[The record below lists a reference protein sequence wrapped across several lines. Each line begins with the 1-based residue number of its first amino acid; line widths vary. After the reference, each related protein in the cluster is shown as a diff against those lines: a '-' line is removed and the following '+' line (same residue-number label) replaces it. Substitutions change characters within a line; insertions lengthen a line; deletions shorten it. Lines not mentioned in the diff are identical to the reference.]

1 MKITS
6 LTTYLVAPRW
16 LFLKVETDEGIT
28 GWGEP
33 VVEGRAHTVA
43 AAVDELSD
51 YLVGKDPLRIE
62 DHWQVMTKGGFYR
75 GGPVLSS
82 AVSGIDQAL
91 WDIKGKFHGVPVHD
105 LLGGAVRDR
114 MRMYS
119 WIGGDDP
126 SEAAEHAA
134 QRLEQGYRAVKM
146 NVGGRMRLLE
156 TSREID
162 AVVERVASVRDVL
175 GPDGGVAVDFHGR
188 TSPALA
194 KQLAR
199 ALEPLRPMFIEE
211 PLLPELTAQYGE
223 FTASTSLPV
232 ATGERLYSRW
242 DFDPVLR
249 SGIALAQPDL
259 SHAGGIS
266 ETRRIAAQAEVH
278 GVGLAPHCPL
288 GPIALAACLQVDF
301 ASPNAFIQETSLGIH
316 YNVGSDL
323 GDYLVDTSVFDF
335 DSTDGHMARLT
346 APGLGIEVDEQAVI
360 KAAES
365 GHRWH
370 NPVWR
375 HADGSFAEW

>member
-16 LFLKVETDEGIT
+16 LFLKVETDEGVT

-51 YLVGKDPLRIE
+51 YLVGQDPLRIE

-146 NVGGRMRLLE
+146 NVGGRMRHLE

-211 PLLPELTAQYGE
+211 PLLPELTSQYGE
-223 FTASTSLPV
+223 FTASTSIPV

-323 GDYLVDTSVFDF
+323 GDYLVDPSVFAF

-360 KAAES
+360 KAAAS